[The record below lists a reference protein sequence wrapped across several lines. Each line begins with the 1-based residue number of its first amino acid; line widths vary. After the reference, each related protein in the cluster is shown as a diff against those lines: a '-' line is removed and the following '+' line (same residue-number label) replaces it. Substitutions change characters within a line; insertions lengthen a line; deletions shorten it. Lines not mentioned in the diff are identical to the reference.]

1 MSLCGT
7 FRLQAYAI
15 ENIALQNGI
24 RHRRFNYAFGTAT
37 FCGQLW
43 MIICH
48 QKPPMNI
55 KLLIYEKMQLNGLAE
70 WLFYL
75 KYVSFKLIIK
85 KRALP
90 NSTFEIFH

>member
-1 MSLCGT
+1 
-7 FRLQAYAI
+7 
-15 ENIALQNGI
+15 
-24 RHRRFNYAFGTAT
+24 
-37 FCGQLW
+37 

-55 KLLIYEKMQLNGLAE
+55 KLLIYEKMQLNGLAD
-70 WLFYL
+70 WLFEL
-75 KYVSFKLIIK
+75 KYVSFELIIK

>member
-1 MSLCGT
+1 
-7 FRLQAYAI
+7 
-15 ENIALQNGI
+15 
-24 RHRRFNYAFGTAT
+24 
-37 FCGQLW
+37 